1 VPAEGPFRT
10 EAQEELAMPE
20 NLVTCDCS
28 VVWKLHRFKAMM
40 REDAVLRCS
49 CGRELITWSGPYIWV
64 KERVQEP
71 KEK

>member
-1 VPAEGPFRT
+1 M
-10 EAQEELAMPE
+10 ELGMPD
-20 NLVTCDCS
+20 NLITCDCS
-28 VVWKLHRFKAMM
+28 VVWRLHRFKAMM

-71 KEK
+71 EEKQTRWKG